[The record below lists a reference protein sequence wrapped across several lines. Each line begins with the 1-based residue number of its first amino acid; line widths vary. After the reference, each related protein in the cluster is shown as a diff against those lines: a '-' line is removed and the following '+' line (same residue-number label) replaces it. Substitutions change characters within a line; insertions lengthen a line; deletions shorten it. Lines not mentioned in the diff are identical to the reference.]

1 MTAMTTAMP
10 STVAKP
16 EIIISRRIFA
26 CRRACAGSRI
36 GSGAGARA
44 ESRGGARVAS
54 VGAWAPDGGKV
65 MVETPGRIETL
76 VVEQDNDGERLD
88 RALAAQVTALS
99 RTRLKALVL
108 AGRVAIGG
116 RTIRDP
122 GHHVN
127 AGDRVTLE
135 VPPPEEASPQPED
148 IGLAIVHED
157 DDLVII
163 DKPRG
168 LVVHPAAGNRS
179 GTLVNAL
186 IAHCGA
192 SLSGIGG
199 GGGAGGGPR
208 PPQDH
213 PRPLGGGAN
222 D

>member
-16 EIIISRRIFA
+16 EIIMSRRIFA
-26 CRRACAGSRI
+26 CRRACAGSRT
-36 GSGAGARA
+36 GSGARA

-54 VGAWAPDGGKV
+54 VGAWAPDSGKV

-76 VVEQDNDGERLD
+76 VVEQDHDGERLD

-99 RTRLKALVL
+99 RSRLKALVL

-135 VPPPEEASPQPED
+135 VPPPEEATPQPED

-199 GGGAGGGPR
+199 GGRARRRPR